1 MDSEGVK
8 ELQSEEDMEQEVS
21 SDKDE
26 DSEPEEEDE
35 AEEDEEEM
43 AEMQD
48 RGDLRDVEVWNGF
61 ISGAGLAA
69 EEEAL
74 LDWTPGD
81 PVTPQYVL
89 RLPGYTDDYLCSPE
103 DNIYNIS
110 FSRFKIRDLEGGL
123 VILDLKRQ
131 CPTEIKDVIEL
142 DAGRFI
148 QYHFSPA
155 FLSLREIGATR
166 NTCEHI
172 YCLPDLDSHTIEE
185 MINHPFETRSD
196 SFYFANNT
204 LIMHHKAEYSFS

>member
-1 MDSEGVK
+1 MDSEGAK

-26 DSEPEEEDE
+26 DSEPEEEDA

-89 RLPGYTDDYLCSPE
+89 RLPGYTDGEDTSLFVCFCSLTAIFSLLYCYGLCVQTTCAPQKT
-103 DNIYNIS
+103 IS
-110 FSRFKIRDLEGGL
+110 T
-123 VILDLKRQ
+123 IL
-131 CPTEIKDVIEL
+131 
-142 DAGRFI
+142 AS
-148 QYHFSPA
+148 H
-155 FLSLREIGATR
+155 
-166 NTCEHI
+166 
-172 YCLPDLDSHTIEE
+172 DS
-185 MINHPFETRSD
+185 
-196 SFYFANNT
+196 
-204 LIMHHKAEYSFS
+204 K